1 MLIVYYN
8 CVSDGV
14 TVGALSDLRQ
24 HDHIYMWERQ
34 KNYSNLMAF
43 TGEILVII

>member
-14 TVGALSDLRQ
+14 TVGALCKKRLTTARP
-24 HDHIYMWERQ
+24 HLHVGTPKKLFEPNGFY
-34 KNYSNLMAF
+34 
-43 TGEILVII
+43 G